1 MQSGPH
7 LICRC
12 SYTRISRRQRTS
24 FMRKTCTIVKRSAD
38 SQTPPALESN
48 DHFTVV
54 QAEGARDS
62 ARNGGGSSP
71 TYRASLPRARCRYC
85 MHVRRHW
92 GQYVVN
98 GVPAA
103 APANKPPETPRP
115 STGFCGRSGA
125 HDTDQRAAMAAPA
138 ARAKPCVA
146 ESFRGRRLR
155 LNQAV
160 EKQAGG
166 SYDRHST

>member
-71 TYRASLPRARCRYC
+71 TYRASLPRARCRYVC
-85 MHVRRHW
+85 TCGGAGALGSEWRPGGRT
-92 GQYVVN
+92 GQQ
-98 GVPAA
+98 
-103 APANKPPETPRP
+103 T
-115 STGFCGRSGA
+115 T
-125 HDTDQRAAMAAPA
+125 
-138 ARAKPCVA
+138 
-146 ESFRGRRLR
+146 
-155 LNQAV
+155 
-160 EKQAGG
+160 
-166 SYDRHST
+166 